1 MHIPAVGPSRV
12 HAVTALVL
20 LAINGHAYR
29 HNKQDTAQSQ
39 NNSSNGSRGSRLRH
53 AVTLL
58 FAANPLRTHREWTG
72 VLERASPEPVVARP
86 ASPKVGAL
94 VRCLH
99 RDFGSTSGRSV
110 SISFGQSP
118 FSLCNTHA
126 LGFLDSALLTASLL
140 VNHTCM
146 PACCTTQ
153 STDTLVLHS
162 LLPKQNWYQLALC
175 PCKGQ

>member
-1 MHIPAVGPSRV
+1 M
-12 HAVTALVL
+12 
-20 LAINGHAYR
+20 
-29 HNKQDTAQSQ
+29 
-39 NNSSNGSRGSRLRH
+39 
-53 AVTLL
+53 TLL

-72 VLERASPEPVVARP
+72 VLEQASPEPVVARP

-99 RDFGSTSGRSV
+99 RDFGSTSGRLV

-126 LGFLDSALLTASLL
+126 LGFLGSALLTASLL

-146 PACCTTQ
+146 PACCITQ
-153 STDTLVLHS
+153 STDILWSYTHFFPNKSGFKLQFALVKVSTTTLT
-162 LLPKQNWYQLALC
+162 
-175 PCKGQ
+175 